1 MLLGLFLRNTSLV
14 GNLRLLDML
23 KKLGKAGCDSYYIY
37 DDDEVRDG
45 TDMVLSIGGDGTFLS
60 ASKKVAGTGIPVLG
74 VNLGRLGFLSE
85 NLPED
90 AADAILSGRY
100 ELEDRT
106 LLSVSVSDQKL
117 NK

>member
-74 VNLGRLGFLSE
+74 VNLGTLGFLSE

-90 AADAILSGRY
+90 AADAILS
-100 ELEDRT
+100 
-106 LLSVSVSDQKL
+106 
-117 NK
+117 